1 MKIVTIVGARPQFIK
16 AAAVSRAI
24 EAFNRRGPRR
34 RIQEI
39 LVHTGQHYDDVMDRV
54 FFEEL
59 EIPRPR
65 HHLGVGSGPHG
76 KQTARMME
84 GIESVLQKEKPDLV
98 LVYGDTNSTLAGT
111 LTAVKLNLPVAHVEA
126 GLRSYNRV
134 MPEETNRVLTDHLS
148 RFLFCPTAV
157 SVQNLVKEGIRNS
170 RETVVRQVGDVMY
183 DSMIYYSKIA
193 EQKSSILKDLN
204 LLPNAPHFA
213 LRHEPRGVH
222 GSPEPHMV
230 QGEFRTPNYYLATL
244 HRAENTDNPEKLGS
258 IVRALSRIGR
268 KAVVVLPLHPRTRK
282 MMKAYHLLPNVQGLM
297 LIEPLSYLNM
307 VKLMKH
313 SKAVFTDSG
322 GVQKE
327 AYWLRVPCFTLREE
341 TEWVETVKSGWNVLV
356 GTEEKRILSTVRT
369 LDEEKGR
376 RRSQALFGNGKA
388 SEEIIQTLIKRC

>member
-24 EAFNRRGPRR
+24 ESFNRRGPRR
-34 RIQEI
+34 RIQEV

-84 GIESVLQKEKPDLV
+84 GIESVLQKEKPDVV

-111 LTAVKLNLPVAHVEA
+111 LTAVKLNLSVAHVEA

-148 RFLFCPTAV
+148 RFLFCPTSV
-157 SVQNLVKEGIRNS
+157 SVKNLAKEGIRNS

-183 DSMIYYSKIA
+183 DSMIYYSAIA
-193 EQKSSILKDLN
+193 EKKSTILSDLS
-204 LLPNAPHFA
+204 LCFSAPNAE
-213 LRHEPRGVH
+213 R
-222 GSPEPHMV
+222 
-230 QGEFRTPNYYLATL
+230 RTPNYYLATL
-244 HRAENTDNPEKLGS
+244 HRAENTDDPEKLGS
-258 IVRALSRIGR
+258 IVRALGRIGR
-268 KAVVVLPLHPRTRK
+268 EAVVVLPLHPRTRK
-282 MMKAYHLLPNVQGLM
+282 MMKAYHLLRNVEGLR

-307 VKLMKH
+307 VKLTKH
-313 SKAVFTDSG
+313 SRAVFTDSG

-341 TEWVETVKSGWNVLV
+341 TEWVETVESGWNVLV

-369 LDEEKGR
+369 LDEGKGR
-376 RRSQALFGNGKA
+376 RRSKALFGNGKA
-388 SEEIIQTLIKRC
+388 SEKIVQTLIKRC